1 MIKNK
6 ENYYHRYPPRKYE
19 DSYAKRKDFQSGNEK
34 YEHESEPE
42 TSNIHPRQT
51 SLPLT
56 INLNTSDN
64 SLNRSLPATVTIPL
78 GKISL
83 FLEEKETIFVF
94 LDNHINH
101 GETISV
107 DINLRLIDPENR
119 GQQQHRT
126 FDHPNWSGADALER
140 HIRKLERNI
149 DQVRL
154 IFLVF
159 NYFNFLF

>member
-1 MIKNK
+1 LVKLIYIFRNKN
-6 ENYYHRYPPRKYE
+6 P
-19 DSYAKRKDFQSGNEK
+19 
-34 YEHESEPE
+34 
-42 TSNIHPRQT
+42 
-51 SLPLT
+51 
-56 INLNTSDN
+56 
-64 SLNRSLPATVTIPL
+64 
-78 GKISL
+78 
-83 FLEEKETIFVF
+83 IFVF

-140 HIRKLERNI
+140 HIRKMERNI

-159 NYFNFLF
+159 NNFNFLF